1 MLFHIFFHTQAAW
14 LEKEIRKLGGR
25 VEYFFGKEVQY
36 LITDKPQTRETVPPC
51 SPFSNPGPSP
61 FSRPEFVDFS
71 LILFSY
77 LEYIL
82 EVYYYVRQGFQN
94 LN

>member
-1 MLFHIFFHTQAAW
+1 MSNVALKLYHNFNCANIYQAAW

-36 LITDKPQTRETVPPC
+36 LITDKPQMKDAVPPC

-61 FSRPEFVDFS
+61 FSRPELVVCQ
-71 LILFSY
+71 L
-77 LEYIL
+77 
-82 EVYYYVRQGFQN
+82 
-94 LN
+94 